1 MTRSS
6 EVLTHGLQLLSS
18 PNSLPKDSLF
28 QSQQIFPKLT
38 DLQLK
43 LLLKSSK
50 HNQPS
55 PPKEVLLPLL
65 LASNKPQHHRES
77 PLLNLLNLLKV
88 LLPSLQSQLSLLLLN
103 PLDQLL
109 LHPNLPLLLEP
120 ALPSLNL
127 QPDLQLLLSLPL

>member
-1 MTRSS
+1 M
-6 EVLTHGLQLLSS
+6 
-18 PNSLPKDSLF
+18 
-28 QSQQIFPKLT
+28 
-38 DLQLK
+38 
-43 LLLKSSK
+43 LLKSSK

-88 LLPSLQSQLSLLLLN
+88 LLPSLQSQLQPLLLN

-109 LHPNLPLLLEP
+109 QHLNPPQLLEP
-120 ALPSLNL
+120 ALPSLNHQL
-127 QPDLQLLLSLPL
+127 DLQLLLSQPL